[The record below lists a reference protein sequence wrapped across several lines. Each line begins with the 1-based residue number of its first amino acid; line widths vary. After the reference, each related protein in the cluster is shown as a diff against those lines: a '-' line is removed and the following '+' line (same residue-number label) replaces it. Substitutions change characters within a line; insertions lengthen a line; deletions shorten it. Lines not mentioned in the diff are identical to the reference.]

1 MLVKGDGRGCVATQV
16 RDRRMER
23 QRRSLRIARP
33 EGELPNNKKS
43 KRKIGSKISPK
54 TTKIG
59 SKSAKN
65 QTKNALKN
73 PRKTIKTQ
81 KEKTKNESSKKSK
94 TDLKT
99 EKNST
104 KNRRKINLKIETN
117 PTKTNKKSA
126 KTHLKTSPK
135 ISKIPTHNQSKS
147 TLNFSEINKKTVRGG
162 TRYIIRCRQ
171 KFFVGIGE
179 NFRKPLDKSTTLQYN
194 TTKNL

>member
-33 EGELPNNKKS
+33 EGELPNNKKI
-43 KRKIGSKISPK
+43 KRKIGSKTSPK

-59 SKSAKN
+59 TMSTKN
-65 QTKNALKN
+65 QAK
-73 PRKTIKTQ
+73 PKTQ
-81 KEKTKNESSKKSK
+81 SSKP
-94 TDLKT
+94 

-104 KNRRKINLKIETN
+104 KNRPTTNLKIEAN
-117 PTKTNKKSA
+117 PTKTIKKSA
-126 KTHLKTSPK
+126 KIHLKTSPK
-135 ISKIPTHNQSKS
+135 ISKIPTHNQSNS
-147 TLNFSEINKKTVRGG
+147 TLNFSRINKKTVRGG

-179 NFRKPLDKSTTLQYN
+179 KFRKPLDKSITLQYN
-194 TTKNL
+194 TIKNL